1 MKIPKILFYFFM
13 FLPLPVTLA
22 ALVFLSEQIPA
33 HFDMDNQVTR
43 WGSKYETLIFPAVTI
58 IFGLIML
65 GISKFPDNRESNQEK
80 VCIITGIFFLF
91 IFNAVT
97 GYFLYIDFIK
107 AEDLSAVSIDIYQL
121 VFGLFGIFMIVIG
134 SLMPKLGMNSV
145 IGLRTQWSMKNET
158 TWEKSQR
165 FGGISSIITGIL
177 LVLLCC
183 FTKGLACFFGYLGVL
198 LLSLPINIFYTYKAA
213 KKY

>member
-1 MKIPKILFYFFM
+1 MKISKILFYFFM

-22 ALVFLSEQIPA
+22 ALVFLPEQIPA

-65 GISKFPDNRESNQEK
+65 GISKFSDNRESNQEK

-107 AEDLSAVSIDIYQL
+107 AEDLSAVFIDIYQL

-158 TWEKSQR
+158 TWEKRRR
-165 FGGISSIITGIL
+165 FG
-177 LVLLCC
+177 V
-183 FTKGLACFFGYLGVL
+183 FGR
-198 LLSLPINIFYTYKAA
+198 PAA
-213 KKY
+213 FPSYQYFLYI